1 MSENEIRS
9 KRAYEWVFGRN
20 VNGELSL
27 GVKKNALVPAYA
39 IGLKDVSTKQVC
51 SSSNHT
57 ILLGSNGKTFISGS
71 KLHGKLG
78 KNADT
83 GIVTMFKEV
92 AMQKLVRQVACNDY
106 MTLCL
111 LQDYSLVQMSGSH
124 AYEPKVISTLAGITI
139 TDIACG
145 EHHSLA
151 LDSNGDV
158 YSWGTPT
165 SQYNKGQLGHGDRQA

>member
-1 MSENEIRS
+1 MDEDEIRN

-20 VNGELSL
+20 LNGELSL
-27 GVKKNALVPAYA
+27 GVKKNAHVPAYA
-39 IGLKDVSTKQVC
+39 IGLKDVSTKQIC

-57 ILLGSNGKTFISGS
+57 ILLGSNGKTFLSGS

-83 GIVTMFKEV
+83 GILTIFKEV
-92 AMQKLVRQVACNDY
+92 PMKNLVKQVACNDY

-111 LQDYSLVQMSGSH
+111 LQDSSVVQIHESG
-124 AYEPKVISTLAGITI
+124 PKLISALSGITI
-139 TDIACG
+139 TDIDCG

-165 SQYNKGQLGHGDRQA
+165 QQYNKGQLGHCDR

>member
-1 MSENEIRS
+1 MSEDEIRS

-20 VNGELSL
+20 INGELSL

-39 IGLKDVSTKQVC
+39 IGLSEVSTKQIC

-57 ILLGSNGKTFISGS
+57 ILLSSNGKTFISGS

-83 GIVTMFKEV
+83 GILTIFKEIS
-92 AMQKLVRQVACNDY
+92 MPLLVKQVACNDY

-111 LQDYSLVQMSGSH
+111 LYDNSVAQMSGSH
-124 AYEPKVISTLAGITI
+124 AFEPKPITALAGIII
-139 TDIACG
+139 TEIACG

-151 LDSNGDV
+151 LD
-158 YSWGTPT
+158 
-165 SQYNKGQLGHGDRQA
+165 